1 MDIASFA
8 HETMEEM
15 LNSIFLTNVMYFN
28 NAKDV
33 LEFIV
38 VGPMEHNTYTHD
50 HCFPCCSNT
59 FRDCHCYVQSMQMN

>member
-8 HETMEEM
+8 HDTMEEM

-28 NAKDV
+28 DAKDV

-50 HCFPCCSNT
+50 HCFPC
-59 FRDCHCYVQSMQMN
+59 

>member
-8 HETMEEM
+8 HDTMEEM

-50 HCFPCCSNT
+50 HCFPCMGQLELN
-59 FRDCHCYVQSMQMN
+59 FAYIGLG

>member
-1 MDIASFA
+1 MDIDSFA

-38 VGPMEHNTYTHD
+38 VGPMEHNT
-50 HCFPCCSNT
+50 NRT
-59 FRDCHCYVQSMQMN
+59 FLEFYPAVGTMVDF